1 MKNAGGGE
9 LLPSSL
15 LTPEAEKATMVAR
28 RTGKSDEKGP
38 FRRRAPLLPNG
49 RGSTAKAIRCQT
61 PPGCHH
67 AALFATEERG
77 KHCRIAVPR
86 YCRRGEKRRKT
97 EEKAAACR
105 PAAPTRR
112 RKNRRREA
120 RAGVAL
126 PASFSVVAAVTHRPA
141 RRRDGHCWF
150 NITSP
155 GKQGRRL
162 QNKSGGGTSD
172 GHSATEGPI
181 VADKNCVIIHYM
193 APNIYCCGAGT
204 AADTKAVTVTK
215 DMFQL
220 LWFLKRNGAHSVYM
234 ALRRWGDG
242 TVMNSMNGST
252 MALSSAID
260 LPPGY
265 HQYKFLVDGTWQ
277 VDEEQLRVID
287 EHGVINN
294 LI

>member
-120 RAGVAL
+120 RAGVA
-126 PASFSVVAAVTHRPA
+126 
-141 RRRDGHCWF
+141 
-150 NITSP
+150 
-155 GKQGRRL
+155 
-162 QNKSGGGTSD
+162 
-172 GHSATEGPI
+172 HSATEGPI